1 MVKKLGLKT
10 AVTSITAVASEDQ
23 YLGLSG
29 SDLEAVLVRAILE
42 AEAAESSEVKPE
54 HLARRLFTD
63 FIPPVNNHEREMQI
77 LVAVLECTSRELLP
91 ERYRTLDRAEVQ
103 ARVNEIK
110 RELRLI

>member
-1 MVKKLGLKT
+1 MAT
-10 AVTSITAVASEDQ
+10 EDQ

-42 AEAAESSEVKPE
+42 AEAAESSEVKAGAPPE
-54 HLARRLFTD
+54 GLLRTSSPPPTPASARCRSS
-63 FIPPVNNHEREMQI
+63 
-77 LVAVLECTSRELLP
+77 VAVLESTSRELLP
-91 ERYRTLDRAEVQ
+91 ERYRTLDRGEIQ